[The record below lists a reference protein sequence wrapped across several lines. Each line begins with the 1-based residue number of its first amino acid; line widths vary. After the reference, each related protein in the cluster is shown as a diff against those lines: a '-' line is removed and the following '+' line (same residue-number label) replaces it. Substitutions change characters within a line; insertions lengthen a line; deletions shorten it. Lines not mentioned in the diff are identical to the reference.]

1 MCSISMCGK
10 MLAVTE
16 IFGPSM
22 SVCVHVLGGG
32 GEESVCVGGGD

>member
-22 SVCVHVLGGG
+22 SVCVCWGEGGESGGG
-32 GEESVCVGGGD
+32 GGGD